1 VVKNADCDEANLF
14 GDLRDAAQR
23 RFDEINF
30 SSFDRKIDDAVLIFL
45 RRVCEGT

>member
-1 VVKNADCDEANLF
+1 VAKNADCDEANLF

-30 SSFDRKIDDAVLIFL
+30 SSTDRKIDDPFLIF
-45 RRVCEGT
+45 